1 MDPKFLEFWG
11 NCLLTM
17 SKLGQVPDPKSF
29 QEEALRFW
37 GTLLSG
43 NKETAKFNTSEIL
56 DKQLELF
63 RRCYG
68 LEQKSREPEF
78 IESFKKAS
86 GDFQR
91 SFQEFMSVFDF
102 VPREDYEQLKR
113 KTEELNEKI
122 REQNEIIRQ
131 LRIDKV
137 REGAEEIAAAS
148 GIQEMIKNQTEQ
160 FSALMDA
167 LGSIYGPAGQGK
179 PEQRKKNVR

>member
-11 NCLLTM
+11 NCLLNL
-17 SKLGQVPDPKSF
+17 SKLGQVPDPNRF

-37 GTLLSG
+37 GSLLSG
-43 NKETAKFNTSEIL
+43 NKGTGQFNTSEIFE
-56 DKQLELF
+56 KQLELF
-63 RRCYG
+63 RKCYG
-68 LEQKSREPEF
+68 LEEKSREPEF

-86 GDFQR
+86 GEFQR

-113 KTEELNEKI
+113 KTEELNEKV

-131 LRIDKV
+131 LRIAKIS
-137 REGAEEIAAAS
+137 EGAEEIAAAS

-160 FSALMDA
+160 FSTLMDA
-167 LGSIYGPAGQGK
+167 LGSIYGSTGQGK
-179 PEQRKKNVR
+179 PEQHKKK